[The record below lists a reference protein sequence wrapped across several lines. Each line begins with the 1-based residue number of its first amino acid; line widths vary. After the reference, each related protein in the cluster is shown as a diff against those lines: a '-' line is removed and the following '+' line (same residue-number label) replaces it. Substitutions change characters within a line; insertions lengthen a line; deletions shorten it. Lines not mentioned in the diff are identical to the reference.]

1 MLLAA
6 LSISACS
13 TVHYVAVSDDLYKR
27 LARCE
32 RPQEIPAEWVGCGS
46 ESCRRSKEL
55 PVHVANATK
64 HHRCVDLIEDVKTE
78 ADNAR
83 AQ

>member
-1 MLLAA
+1 MALAA
-6 LSISACS
+6 LSISGCS

-32 RPQEIPAEWVGCGS
+32 RPVELPPEWVACGT
-46 ESCRRSKEL
+46 EACRRAKEL
-55 PVHVANATK
+55 PVHVTNAK
-64 HHRCVDLIEDVKTE
+64 NHHRCADLVEDVKTE

-83 AQ
+83 NQ